1 MKTSLFWIDL
11 GTTIIFI
18 VEAIVK
24 IVAFGFALNGKS
36 SYLRNTWN
44 LLDFVIILFSVL
56 ALTPLSDNLKTFKI
70 FRILRLLRLI
80 SRNEELKVAVRALFL
95 AIPNVANVT
104 IIMILFFIIFGVIAV
119 SYFKGKLY
127 NCVNSIDDLESEI
140 TSKWDCLAAGGEWMN
155 SIYNFDNSVN
165 ALVTLFVLSTTAG
178 WADVMLKCATSTDID
193 YMPGPRESASPLW
206 I

>member
-1 MKTSLFWIDL
+1 MSLNVIPIDNWFRKLLFNIVTHRKFDYAISLIIVLSAVQLALDSPIKDPESSLKKSLFWIDL

-18 VEAIVK
+18 LEAIIK
-24 IVAFGFALNGKS
+24 IIAFGFATNGKS
-36 SYLRNTWN
+36 SYLRNPWN
-44 LLDFVIILFSVL
+44 SLDFLIIFFSVL
-56 ALTPLSDNLKTFKI
+56 ALTPLSDSLKTFKI

-127 NCVNSIDDLESEI
+127 NCFHGMEELES
-140 TSKWDCLAAGGEWMN
+140 
-155 SIYNFDNSVN
+155 
-165 ALVTLFVLSTTAG
+165 
-178 WADVMLKCATSTDID
+178 
-193 YMPGPRESASPLW
+193 
-206 I
+206 